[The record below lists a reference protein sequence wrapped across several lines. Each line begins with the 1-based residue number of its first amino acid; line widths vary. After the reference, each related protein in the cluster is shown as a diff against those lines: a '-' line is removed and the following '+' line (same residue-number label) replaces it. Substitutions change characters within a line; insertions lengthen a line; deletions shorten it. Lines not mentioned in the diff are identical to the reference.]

1 MQSGYKEFRIYRIS
15 DVTFLGDFFNVT
27 KGSPFRFLEYLVD
40 TKSFEA
46 KQSAIFIFLKHFLGN
61 LIFNH
66 RFS

>member
-1 MQSGYKEFRIYRIS
+1 MQSGYKEFRINRIS
-15 DVTFLGDFFNVT
+15 DVTFLDFFNVT
-27 KGSPFRFLEYLVD
+27 KGFPFQFLEYLVD